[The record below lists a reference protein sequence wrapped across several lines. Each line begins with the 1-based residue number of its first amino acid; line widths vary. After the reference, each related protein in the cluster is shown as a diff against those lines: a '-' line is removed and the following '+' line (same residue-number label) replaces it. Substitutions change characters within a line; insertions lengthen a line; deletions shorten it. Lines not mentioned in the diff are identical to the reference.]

1 MQVLGNQYIFIHTQV
16 FEETNVLEGAGNA
29 QLRDLA
35 GLFAGDVNFL
45 RDLAGLFAGDVNFL
59 PVCFGIDY
67 PPFGRCVHAGD
78 VVEGRGLARAVRAD
92 EGNDFMFFYNNI
104 QIVDGNDAAKLH
116 GHMLGTQYGPDHLP
130 CTPFLRKPLFFP
142 R

>member
-35 GLFAGDVNFL
+35 GLFPSDVNFL
-45 RDLAGLFAGDVNFL
+45 SVR
-59 PVCFGIDY
+59 FGIDH

-78 VVEGRGLARAVRAD
+78 VVEGRGLARAVRSD
-92 EGNDFMFFYNNI
+92 EGNDFVFFDDNI

-130 CTPFLRKPLFFP
+130 CTPFLRKPASGCFTK
-142 R
+142 